1 MMKNSRTMG
10 RSGKGR
16 FVTLAL
22 ALSLTALCPGR
33 AMAAG
38 AHKWTSAPEDSGPG
52 ILLSQ
57 AKEPE
62 YEEKYVI
69 VTGEGQVIDSF
80 NDVQAFCRPGGREDY
95 DQVYNC
101 VVLVERYY
109 RAVYGME
116 VSNEWQFQ
124 IPVADGIGSFTVT
137 ESPLPGDIGYMTG
150 DDGGPHWFILKR
162 VNEDGTYTVFE
173 QNWKG
178 VFDGVT
184 YASVNRRVPGTARD
198 LRFFRRPGA

>member
-1 MMKNSRTMG
+1 MNG
-10 RSGKGR
+10 SGKRR
-16 FVTLAL
+16 FAALAL
-22 ALSLTALCPGR
+22 ALSLTVLCSGR

-38 AHKWTSAPEDSGPG
+38 AHKWAPAPEESGPG
-52 ILLSQ
+52 IVSSQ
-57 AKEPE
+57 EQEPE
-62 YEEKYVI
+62 YTEEYVV
-69 VTGEGQVIDSF
+69 VTEEAQVIDSF
-80 NDVQAFCRPGGREDY
+80 NNVPALCRPGGREDS

-109 RAVYGME
+109 RQVYGME
-116 VSNEWQFQ
+116 VSNEWQFE
-124 IPVADGIGSFTVT
+124 IPIAEGIGYFTVT
-137 ESPLPGDIGYMTG
+137 DSPLPGDIGYQTG

-198 LRFFRRPGA
+198 LRFFRRPGAREWKRS